1 MDIDKIKMMIDSHSI
16 ITFDV
21 FDTLIKRIV
30 NRSEDIFKFTERN
43 FNYSYSKQSDF
54 QVNRIKAERYA
65 REKLNGREICLNDI
79 YDQLNNIYTKDELK
93 VLSLLEIKTEI
104 EFSVGN
110 YDIISLFNYAKS
122 RGKSIFII
130 SDMYLPETAIGKI
143 LEKNGI
149 VGYQKIYVS
158 SEYRKTKSS
167 GELFKLFI
175 HEQKVLPQDVMH
187 IGDNKLADYK
197 SPRKYGISAC
207 LIGNNENLIPKFYSK
222 ISAEIKNTD
231 AMEYSVLNNYG
242 ALKIKGHYF
251 DSNST
256 FRIGYQVF
264 GPLLF
269 GYTKWLIDQ
278 CRDKNI
284 DTILFCSRDGY
295 ILKKCF
301 DSLYDGKN
309 IRTFYFHGSR
319 KAIVTPNFQHDNSV
333 GDMLKRYKSMPLT
346 FDLDFIL
353 KKLGI
358 SKKDLISG
366 ADIINKNCDKKYS
379 IKNLPDIE
387 KLLAPNIFRI
397 QQNSKEQAAFL
408 LEYLDTLLTPNYHNV
423 ALVDIGGNRTIEKNL
438 RYFLKHN
445 NREKWNLYSFSLEM
459 ADKETSKS
467 LAYLYAQNHD
477 WYLYQLI
484 MPFYYFMEIMLSA
497 PHGSVKAYNKK
508 GEVIYPQLGRYDYEN
523 DPINESKLFNLQR
536 GILSFI
542 NDFSYIGSNYMTLNN
557 GTCIQKLFAF
567 GMTPEKKDLDIWHS
581 FKFNADDL
589 SPLIYKRKTIEYF
602 IHPTTLFRD
611 YQRSLWKSG
620 FFSSLLHTSR
630 FNHLIYKGIKL
641 LHSILF

>member
-1 MDIDKIKMMIDSHSI
+1 MDINKIKMMIDSHGI

-21 FDTLIKRIV
+21 FDTLIKRLV
-30 NRSEDIFKFTERN
+30 NRPEDIFKFTERN
-43 FNYSYSKQSDF
+43 FNYSYNKQSDF
-54 QVNRIKAERYA
+54 QANRIKAERCA
-65 REKLNGREICLNDI
+65 REKLNGQEICLNDI
-79 YDQLNNIYTKDELK
+79 YDQLNNIYTEDELK

-143 LEKNGI
+143 LKKNGI

-222 ISAEIKNTD
+222 TSTYIKNTD
-231 AMEYSVLNNYG
+231 ALEYSVLNNYG
-242 ALKIKGHYF
+242 ALKIKCHSL
-251 DSNST
+251 DLNST

-278 CRDKNI
+278 CRDNNI
-284 DTILFCSRDGY
+284 DIILFCSRDGY

-301 DSLYDGKN
+301 DLLYDEKD
-309 IRTFYFHGSR
+309 IRTFYFYGSR
-319 KAIVTPNFQHDNSV
+319 KAIVTPNFQYDHSI
-333 GDMLKRYKSMPLT
+333 GEMLKRYKSMPLT
-346 FDLDFIL
+346 FDLKFIL

-358 SKKDLISG
+358 NKKDLKFG
-366 ADIINKNCDKKYS
+366 ADIINKNCGKRYS

-387 KLLAPNIFRI
+387 NLLTPYIFQI

-438 RYFLKHN
+438 RYFLQYN

-477 WYLYQLI
+477 WYLYRLI

-497 PHGSVKAYNKK
+497 PHGSVKGYNKK
-508 GEVIYPQLGRYDYEN
+508 EKMIYPQLGHYDYEN
-523 DPINESKLFNLQR
+523 DSMNEYKLFNLQK
-536 GILSFI
+536 GILNFI
-542 NDFSYIGSNYMTLNN
+542 NDFSYIGKNYMTLNN
-557 GTCIQKLFAF
+557 ATCIQKLFAF
-567 GMTPEKKDLDIWHS
+567 GMTPTNKDLAIWDS
-581 FKFNADDL
+581 FKFNADGL
-589 SPLIYKRKTIEYF
+589 TPLISKRKTWRYF
-602 IHPTTLFRD
+602 VHPAALFRD
-611 YQRSLWKSG
+611 YQCSLWKSG
-620 FFSSLLHTSR
+620 FFSSLLHTSK
-630 FNHLIYKGIKL
+630 FNCLIYRGIKYF
-641 LHSILF
+641 HSI